1 MAVVPIWYRETS
13 PGSWKLPFRC
23 HLEELGFFPLEG
35 NRESLKV
42 LNRLR
47 FTFRKR
53 DGQGLRKGDSRVGR
67 RKPGASLDVG

>member
-1 MAVVPIWYRETS
+1 M
-13 PGSWKLPFRC
+13 
-23 HLEELGFFPLEG
+23 EELGFFPLEG